1 MYIYTLTNLAK
12 KRHQTSQA
20 NYSSSD
26 PTKELLSSNLTADFI
41 FKLIYA
47 VMQSVLTIKKKLEH
61 LSLSESISRAH
72 FLNPIV
78 SNQIASVTSVATK
91 VISRAE
97 PLKVRTAIARPDNV
111 QLRFNVSLIAVIN
124 QFQNFLI
131 IILFS

>member
-1 MYIYTLTNLAK
+1 MADLAK
-12 KRHQTSQA
+12 EGHQTSQA

-26 PTKELLSSNLTADFI
+26 PTKELLPSNLTADFI
-41 FKLIYA
+41 FELIYA
-47 VMQSVLTIKKKLEH
+47 VMQSILTIKKKLEH
-61 LSLSESISRAH
+61 LSLSKSITRTH

-91 VISRAE
+91 VMSLAE

-111 QLRFNVSLIAVIN
+111 QLRFNVSLIAVMN

>member
-41 FKLIYA
+41 FKPIYA

-97 PLKVRTAIARPDNV
+97 PDKVSTAIIIPTKV
-111 QLRFNVSLIAVIN
+111 HERFNVSFRAVIS
-124 QFQNFLI
+124 QLYIFLI
-131 IILFS
+131 IMSS

>member
-20 NYSSSD
+20 NYSSSY
-26 PTKELLSSNLTADFI
+26 PTKELLSSNFTADFI

>member
-1 MYIYTLTNLAK
+1 MADLAK
-12 KRHQTSQA
+12 EGHQTSQA